1 MLYVRWLKKSYLKRQ
16 EKNSIKQL
24 KDINIILG
32 IDPGSIHC
40 GYGLIGTL
48 RKNKNASQIEYIASG
63 RISMSRNKN
72 LNIRLKKLYEEII
85 KIIKVY
91 KPVAV
96 AIENIFF
103 SKSIKSALSLGQARG
118 VIILAATLEKIPVY
132 EYTALEVKK
141 AITGYGKADK
151 GQVKNMVI
159 KILNLKNNL
168 RHLTEDSADA
178 LALAICHINTINYLN
193 KCKILV

>member
-1 MLYVRWLKKSYLKRQ
+1 MLYVRWLKKSYLRRRG
-16 EKNSIKQL
+16 KNSIEP

-40 GYGLIGTL
+40 GYGLIVTFYKDKKEPKMGY
-48 RKNKNASQIEYIASG
+48 EYLASG
-63 RISMSRNKN
+63 RISMSRNKT
-72 LNIRLKKLYEEII
+72 LNVRLKKLYEEII
-85 KIIKVY
+85 KIIKTY
-91 KPVAV
+91 KPDAV
-96 AIENIFF
+96 VVENIFF

-141 AITGYGKADK
+141 AVTGYGKADK
-151 GQVKNMVI
+151 RQVKDMI
-159 KILNLKNNL
+159 IRILNLKNSL
-168 RHLTEDSADA
+168 KHLTEDSADA

-193 KCKILV
+193 SLNF